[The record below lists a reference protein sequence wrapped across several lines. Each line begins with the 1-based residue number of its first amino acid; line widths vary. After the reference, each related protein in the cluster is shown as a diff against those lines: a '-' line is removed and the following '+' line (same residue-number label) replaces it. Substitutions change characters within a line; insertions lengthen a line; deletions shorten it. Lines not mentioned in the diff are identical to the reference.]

1 MIFDN
6 HTLQSQRLIIR
17 EFEISDAEEFYKL
30 NSDEEVIRYTGDS
43 AFESVESARV
53 FLSNY
58 NEYEKNGYGRWAVI
72 DKESKVYLG
81 WCGLKYHKEGHTDIG
96 FRFHKQYWGK
106 GYATESAKAV
116 IDYGFNTLGL
126 SEIIGRASKENIAS
140 IRVLEKL
147 GMEFWKRDT
156 CEGIPNSVYYKI
168 EN

>member
-6 HTLQSQRLIIR
+6 HTLQSQRLILR

-43 AFESVESARV
+43 AFDSVESARV

-81 WCGLKYHKEGHTDIG
+81 WCGLKYHKEGYTDIG
-96 FRFHKQYWGK
+96 FRFHKQYWG
-106 GYATESAKAV
+106 
-116 IDYGFNTLGL
+116 
-126 SEIIGRASKENIAS
+126 
-140 IRVLEKL
+140 
-147 GMEFWKRDT
+147 
-156 CEGIPNSVYYKI
+156 
-168 EN
+168 